1 MRTLLLFLTGL
12 IALASSAQT
21 LTQAQRQEA
30 LQCATKFCELLTRF
44 SNGERTLNTQINAL
58 CSGADCS
65 AFDDIKTNK
74 EITLRNYL
82 LAIQTKY
89 PQKLPMTITPPT
101 LSDSKVYTE
110 PVMGMSLEWGKIDGS
125 SGDAATTEMLE
136 LSVDKISNYY
146 VVFNVRQDYT
156 SLGRS
161 INKKLIYDV
170 ANKKITA
177 FITDNGSYLCFLNS
191 LSAFSKKDYK
201 NAIYWA
207 DMGSK
212 NFRSSLT
219 KKCYA
224 VALCSAAYSGDFVQ
238 AIKYAE
244 LYGDKLYIA
253 FLNTMQLMLSEKFSQ
268 MPPYVGQLESLLET
282 RSDLDSFAKGNIY
295 CSLGNIFATPLYP
308 GQNMEKALSYM
319 KKAEQLDYPKAGY
332 IIFIYYTLLGENF
345 TSADIAL
352 PALENSVNLGY
363 PPSFY
368 PYAVLLEG
376 NDYIDEAKTY
386 YEKSAKSGNYIAMA
400 CLGRLLV
407 NQGDKTNGVEW
418 LKKALSCDNLDEKI
432 ELEGTGWWP
441 KSRADVQA
449 LLNKYN
455 NSATSSYSSSS
466 SYSPSS
472 SYSSSGSTSSST
484 SSSGSSYSSTSS
496 YTPSSSYQSSSSSS
510 SGSYSGYSSYSSYSS
525 HKFNEAKDDF
535 CMGLS
540 AGYVRKEWVYNDG
553 SSKEKLDVFWEDEYT
568 NGIQVGL
575 RVDCQFGYGF
585 GLNSGLFYEYYF
597 DKSEDFVDNDI
608 TFYYRMKEHSLY
620 LPVHFKYNLNFSRW
634 FQIGLY
640 GGIGLDC
647 GLSGKYILC
656 SPEELYSGDEKFSP
670 GDTLDSFSMYSDEY
684 DLKRF
689 NASLE
694 YGAAIRI
701 RRLQLNFTIAK
712 GLVNMS
718 GSDDYTVKQNKVMS
732 LTASLCF

>member
-1 MRTLLLFLTGL
+1 MRALLLFLTGL
-12 IALASSAQT
+12 IALASSAQN
-21 LTQAQRQEA
+21 LTQAQKQEA

-89 PQKLPMTITPPT
+89 PHKLPMAITTPT
-101 LSDSKVYTE
+101 LSDSKVYAE
-110 PVMGMSLEWGKIDGS
+110 PVMGMSLEWGKIDDSAGE
-125 SGDAATTEMLE
+125 AATGTMLG
-136 LSVDKISNYY
+136 LSVDQISNYY

-161 INKKLIYDV
+161 VNKKLIYDV
-170 ANKKITA
+170 ANQKITA
-177 FITDNGSYLCFLNS
+177 FITDNGSYICFLNS

-212 NFRSSLT
+212 NSRSSLT
-219 KKCYA
+219 KKCHA
-224 VALCSAAYSGDFVQ
+224 VALLSATYSGDFAQ
-238 AIKYAE
+238 GIKYAE
-244 LYGDKLYIA
+244 LYGDRLYIA
-253 FLNTMQLMLSEKFSQ
+253 FLNAIQLMLSENFSQ
-268 MPPYVGQLESLLET
+268 MPPYVRELESLLET
-282 RSDLDSFAKGNIY
+282 RTDMGNIAKGNLY
-295 CSLGNIFATPLYP
+295 CSLGNIFASPLYP
-308 GQNMEKALSYM
+308 GQNMDKALAYM
-319 KKAEQLDYPKAGY
+319 KKAIQLDCPNAGY
-332 IIFIYYTLLGENF
+332 LIYIYYTLFGENF
-345 TSADIAL
+345 ASADIAL
-352 PALENSVNLGY
+352 TALEISVNLGY

-376 NDYIDEAKTY
+376 NDYIDDAKTY

-400 CLGRLLV
+400 CLGRLLI
-407 NQGDKTNGVEW
+407 NQGDKANGVNW

-455 NSATSSYSSSS
+455 NSTTSSYSSS
-466 SYSPSS
+466 P
-472 SYSSSGSTSSST
+472 SYSSHSASTSSST
-484 SSSGSSYSSTSS
+484 SSSSGSSYSSASS
-496 YTPSSSYQSSSSSS
+496 YTPSSSYHTSSSSS
-510 SGSYSGYSSYSSYSS
+510 SGSYSSYSSYNSYSS
-525 HKFNEAKDDF
+525 HRFNEAKDDF

-540 AGYVRKEWVYNDG
+540 AGYVRKEWLYNDG
-553 SSKEKLDVFWEDEYT
+553 SSKENLDVFWEDKYT

-656 SPEELYSGDEKFSP
+656 SPEELYSGDEMFSP

-694 YGAAIRI
+694 YGASIRI
-701 RRLQLNFTIAK
+701 RRLQLNFTISK

-718 GSDDYTVKQNKVMS
+718 GSHEYTVKQNKVMS